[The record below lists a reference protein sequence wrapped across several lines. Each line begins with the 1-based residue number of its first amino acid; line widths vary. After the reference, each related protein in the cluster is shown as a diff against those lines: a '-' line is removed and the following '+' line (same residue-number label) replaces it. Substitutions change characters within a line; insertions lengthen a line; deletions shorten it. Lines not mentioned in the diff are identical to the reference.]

1 MKTEITI
8 LYVCSRLLQ
17 LNWSQCEPQVQLN
30 WLYVHICYQ
39 LNWSQRQVAN
49 AESNPTSFRPWKPN
63 CQMTPNE
70 EDIIGGRFS
79 LSSSSSSSS
88 SSSKRTS
95 TKRIS
100 LGQVLIVSLFWRP
113 NCPWVILNHSHQI
126 FSSYLSQ
133 YCTLYTVQY
142 TYTIYYTA
150 ITHHVHIVHY

>member
-1 MKTEITI
+1 MKTGITI

-49 AESNPTSFRPWKPN
+49 AEANPTSFRPWKPN

-70 EDIIGGRFS
+70 EDIIGGRFA
-79 LSSSSSSSS
+79 SSSSSM
-88 SSSKRTS
+88 RTS

-100 LGQVLIVSLFWRP
+100 MKRTSMGAGSHCQPRTENLVHGLFWITP
-113 NCPWVILNHSHQI
+113 NRFPSFFFLI
-126 FSSYLSQ
+126 FASVQSS
-133 YCTLYTVQY
+133 TVQY
-142 TYTIYYTA
+142 MYTLNHTD
-150 ITHHVHIVHY
+150 ITLLAVV